1 MFATGSRSQTA
12 LLVVVAML
20 AFAGNSLLCRLAL
33 KTTQLDPASYTTVRL
48 LAGAAMLGLLQ
59 LWRMRANPASPQAPS
74 PPSNRVLGGDWISA
88 ASLFVYAA
96 LLSWSYG
103 GMSTATGALLLFGAV
118 QASMIG
124 WGLYR
129 GERLTVLQWGGLLLA
144 LAGVV
149 VLMLPGL
156 EAPAWGDSLAMLGS
170 GVAWGVYSLRGKRP
184 GPDGRVPDPTRA
196 TAGNFVRTV
205 PMALALSVFTLYQ
218 IHLDTVGLWFA
229 ATSGA
234 ITSGLGYALWYRAL
248 PALQATQAASL
259 QLCVPVLAA
268 MGGVLFVNEA
278 FTLLLGISSVA
289 ILGGIGLVLRQQGA
303 RSRTIPAK

>member
-1 MFATGSRSQTA
+1 MSATPPRSETA
-12 LLVVVAML
+12 LLIVVAML

-33 KTTQLDPASYTTVRL
+33 KNTQIDPASYTTVRL
-48 LAGAAMLGLLQ
+48 AAGAAMLGFLQ
-59 LWRMRANPASPQAPS
+59 LWRARSIETTAQGATPQA
-74 PPSNRVLGGDWISA
+74 NRVLGGDWISA

-129 GERLTVLQWGGLLLA
+129 GERLTLLQWGGLLMA

-149 VLMLPGL
+149 ILMLPGL
-156 EAPAWGDSLAMLGS
+156 AAPSWGDSLTMLGS

-184 GPDGRVPDPTRA
+184 GPDGRAPDPTRA

-205 PMALALSVFTLYQ
+205 PMTLALSVFALQ
-218 IHLDTVGLWFA
+218 HIHLDTTGLWLA
-229 ATSGA
+229 VASGA
-234 ITSGLGYALWYRAL
+234 VTSGLGYAIWYRAL
-248 PALQATQAASL
+248 PALQATQAASI

-268 MGGVLFVNEA
+268 IGGVLFVNEA
-278 FTLLLGISSVA
+278 FTLLQGISSVA
-289 ILGGIGLVLRQQGA
+289 ILGGIALVLRQ
-303 RSRTIPAK
+303 RR

>member
-1 MFATGSRSQTA
+1 MSATPPRSETA
-12 LLVVVAML
+12 LLIVIAML

-33 KTTQLDPASYTTVRL
+33 KNTQIDPVTYTTVRL
-48 LAGAAMLGLLQ
+48 TAGAIMLGLLQ
-59 LWRMRANPASPQAPS
+59 LWRVRSTPTRAQSAT
-74 PPSNRVLGGDWISA
+74 PPSNRGLGGDWVSA
-88 ASLFVYAA
+88 ATLFVYAA

-103 GMSTATGALLLFGAV
+103 GMSTATGALMLFGAV

-129 GERLTVLQWGGLLLA
+129 GERLTPVQWGGLLLA

-149 VLMLPGL
+149 ILMLPGL
-156 EAPAWGDSLAMLGS
+156 AAPSWGDSLTMLGS

-184 GPDGRVPDPTRA
+184 GPDGRAPDPTRA

-205 PMALALSVFTLYQ
+205 PMTLALSAITLHQ
-218 IHLDTVGLWFA
+218 IHLDTSGLWLA
-229 ATSGA
+229 AASGG

-248 PALQATQAASL
+248 PALQATQAASI

-268 MGGVLFVNEA
+268 IGGVLLVSEA
-278 FTLLLGISSVA
+278 FTLLQGISSVA

-303 RSRTIPAK
+303 RSRTIAAK

>member
-1 MFATGSRSQTA
+1 MSATAVTTSRTETT
-12 LLVVVAML
+12 LLIVVAML
-20 AFAGNSLLCRLAL
+20 AFSGNSLLCRLAL
-33 KTTQLDPASYTTVRL
+33 KTTPIDPASYTSVRL
-48 LAGAAMLGLLQ
+48 VAGAAMLWLLQ
-59 LWRMRANPASPQAPS
+59 LWRVRSSASTALNSAPWMGH
-74 PPSNRVLGGDWISA
+74 VLGGDWVSA
-88 ASLFVYAA
+88 AALFVYAA

-129 GERLTVLQWGGLLLA
+129 GERFTYLQWGGLLLA
-144 LAGVV
+144 LGGLV

-156 EAPAWGDSLAMLGS
+156 AAPAWGDSLAMLGS

-184 GPDGRVPDPTRA
+184 GPDGQAPDPTRA

-205 PMALALSVFTLYQ
+205 PMTLALSVAAWQHL
-218 IHLDTVGLWFA
+218 HLDTTGLWLA
-229 ATSGA
+229 VASGA
-234 ITSGLGYALWYRAL
+234 LTSGLGYAIWYRAL
-248 PALQATQAASL
+248 PALQATQAASI

-268 MGGVLFVNEA
+268 IGGVLFVNEA

-289 ILGGIGLVLRQQGA
+289 ILGGIALVLRQ
-303 RSRTIPAK
+303 RR